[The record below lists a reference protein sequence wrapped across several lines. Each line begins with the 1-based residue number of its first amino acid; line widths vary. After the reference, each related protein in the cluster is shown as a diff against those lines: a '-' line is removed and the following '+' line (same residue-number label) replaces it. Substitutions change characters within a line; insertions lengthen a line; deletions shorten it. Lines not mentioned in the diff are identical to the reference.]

1 MTEKVKE
8 WIKLVG
14 QMIVYNNI
22 NGFNSEVI
30 KIEKKLHTL
39 FKEMSD
45 EERKYLK
52 ERVNDRES

>member
-1 MTEKVKE
+1 MTQKVKE
-8 WIKLVG
+8 WIKLVD
-14 QMIVYNNI
+14 QMIAYKNI
-22 NGFNSEVI
+22 NGFNSELI

-52 ERVNDRES
+52 ERVND

>member
-30 KIEKKLHTL
+30 KIEKKLHRL

-45 EERKYLK
+45 EERNYLK
-52 ERVNDRES
+52 ERVND